1 MKKEM
6 NTIKLGE
13 RIKGLRLRNKRTQE
27 ELAAALGITAQAVSR
42 WEKALCYPDMELIPS
57 IAKYFGISID
67 ELFGYDNEMPRKIDA
82 LVKKINE
89 MNRQNNGEDVCLDQ
103 CIALARESLIE
114 FPENEKLMLA
124 LASVLYNA
132 GYVRYGEHHLVG
144 EDGYSLYDI
153 ELHKTYAEWQEA
165 VKIYEKL
172 LVTMTD
178 EQMRQKAMTELA
190 QLYAN
195 LGKHEKAMQ
204 LAGSAPELYAS
215 KTFLRIRA
223 FDGKEAV
230 AATEEALVEVLRI
243 SAELIESIVLT
254 DCSLPPKT
262 ASEMLECA
270 ISILRL
276 VCMDGNFGR
285 LYGFVSCL
293 SMLRSYYLWLAD
305 EHDAAFKALDY
316 ALECALSSDRLTDG
330 YYTSPLLSH
339 VKIEAGE
346 SERNFT
352 AELPD
357 VWPWWSVPE
366 YDLVKSEMQ
375 ADARWDTWVKEAK
388 TRS

>member
-1 MKKEM
+1 MINLGDRIKNLRLHNGGTQESLAS
-6 NTIKLGE
+6 KLGV
-13 RIKGLRLRNKRTQE
+13 
-27 ELAAALGITAQAVSR
+27 TAQAVSR
-42 WEKALCYPDMELIPS
+42 WERGICYPDMELVPQ
-57 IAKYFGISID
+57 IANVFSISID
-67 ELFGYDNEMPRKIDA
+67 ELFGYKKTNENKIGT
-82 LVKKINE
+82 LVEKINE

-144 EDGYSLYDI
+144 EDGYSLYDV
-153 ELHKTYAEWQEA
+153 ELHETYAEWQEA

-204 LAGSAPELYAS
+204 LAESAPELYAS

-230 AATEEALVEVLRI
+230 AATEEALVEVLRT

-316 ALECALSSDRLTDG
+316 ALECALSSDRQTDE
-330 YYTSPLLSH
+330 YYTSPLLRH
-339 VKIEAGE
+339 VKIEAEE
-346 SERNFT
+346 SERHFA

-375 ADARWDTWVKEAK
+375 ADVRWHTWVKETK

>member
-1 MKKEM
+1 MI
-6 NTIKLGE
+6 NLGE
-13 RIKGLRLRNKRTQE
+13 RIKNMRLHNGGTQE
-27 ELAAALGITAQAVSR
+27 SLARKLGVTAQAISR
-42 WEKALCYPDMELIPS
+42 WERGICYPDMELVPQ
-57 IAKYFGISID
+57 IANVFGISID
-67 ELFGYDNEMPRKIDA
+67 ELFGYENTHEHKIDT
-82 LVKKINE
+82 LVEKIYE

-276 VCMDGNFGR
+276 VCIDGNFGR